1 MNPDTTTAVPAGT
14 TTVVVLLTVAALL
27 ALAAGWSWRRR
38 NWPACAALS
47 CAGLVVTY
55 VLWLLATTAL
65 LVLAAVTAAVLPVAG
80 WYRWTRTAGTVTRW
94 GNRMRRTA
102 GVATGVEIARVA
114 SAPAVR
120 RRAAVV
126 RPSLGE
132 LSRRDRLRTRTTEIA
147 VPLARVG
154 LMRVWSLVEDVVLV
168 FGGPRTGKTGWL
180 AGRVIDAPGA
190 LLVTSTRTDLHALT
204 SGLRSRRGPV
214 WVFNAVGLG
223 GLPSTVTFD
232 PLSGCADPVTAAERA
247 ADMLGAVTTGGGGD
261 REFWDGQARRV
272 LAALLHAAALGELTM
287 RDVLRWVSNPEA
299 GRRQV
304 TGLLRRSPEPA
315 YVEDAG
321 QFLATNDRTR
331 SSITSTIMPALGWL
345 TSPAASAAAE
355 PGRSLDVAELLASR
369 GTIYLL
375 GAEETQA
382 APLVCA
388 LTGHIAR
395 EARRIAAGRPGGR
408 LDPPLTLALDEAAL
422 ISPVPL
428 ASWTADMGGRGVT
441 IIAAFQSRAQLIARW
456 GETGAAI
463 ILNNSASIMVFG
475 GTRDR
480 DDLAYWSTLAG
491 DRDEQVET
499 TDDHGRV
506 TSRSVRKVP
515 VLAPAQLANLPAGR
529 AVVFRRGM
537 SPAIGRPAMAWRRR
551 DVRAHTRAAARD
563 ARGGDGG
570 RATVGEHVAR
580 TIAGAVEPVGTPAPT
595 PAAPAVPP
603 APSPVGDDR
612 APGPRPAGEQPGE
625 PVGDPARA
633 GW

>member
-1 MNPDTTTAVPAGT
+1 MTPMAAAPTAPVPDGA
-14 TTVVVLLTVAALL
+14 TTVVVLLTVAAVL
-27 ALAAGWSWRRR
+27 AVCSAWTWRRR
-38 NWPACAALS
+38 NWPGCAAFT
-47 CAGLVVTY
+47 CAGLTVAW
-55 VLWLLATTAL
+55 VLWRVATGTVLLLAAATAV
-65 LVLAAVTAAVLPVAG
+65 VLIAAG

-94 GNRMRRTA
+94 GNRMRRTV
-102 GVATGVEIARVA
+102 GVATGVELARVA
-114 SAPAVR
+114 SGPAMR
-120 RRAAVV
+120 RKAAVV

-132 LSRRDRLRTRTTEIA
+132 LTRRERLRTRTTEIA

-154 LMRVWSLVEDVVLV
+154 LMRVWSLVEDVVIV

-190 LLVTSTRTDLHALT
+190 LLVTSTRTDLHTLT
-204 SGLRSRRGPV
+204 AGLRASRGPV
-214 WVFNAVGLG
+214 RVFNAVGLG
-223 GLPSTVTFD
+223 GLPSSVSFD
-232 PLSGCADPVTAAERA
+232 PLTGCADPVTAAERA
-247 ADMLGAVTTGGGGD
+247 ADMLGAVTTGAGGD
-261 REFWDGQARRV
+261 REFWDNQARRV
-272 LAALLHAAALGELTM
+272 LAALLHAAALDQPGDGEAPASM
-287 RDVLRWVSNPEA
+287 RDVLRWVSDPDSAQREI
-299 GRRQV
+299 
-304 TGLLRRSPEPA
+304 TSLLRRSPEPA
-315 YVEDAG
+315 YVQDAT
-321 QFLATNDRTR
+321 QFVTTNNRTR

-355 PGRSLDVAELLASR
+355 PGRSLDVAELLRER

-428 ASWTADMGGRGVT
+428 ESWTADMGGRGVT

-480 DDLAYWSTLAG
+480 DDLDYWSKLAG

-529 AVVFRRGM
+529 VVMFRRGM
-537 SPAIGRPAMAWRRR
+537 APAIGRPQMAWRRR
-551 DVRAHTRAAARD
+551 DVRAQGRADRREAAAVVDAAEHAARVGEASNPVVGGTGRTVADGWADRAAQRA
-563 ARGGDGG
+563 ASG
-570 RATVGEHVAR
+570 RE
-580 TIAGAVEPVGTPAPT
+580 
-595 PAAPAVPP
+595 
-603 APSPVGDDR
+603 VGDD
-612 APGPRPAGEQPGE
+612 
-625 PVGDPARA
+625 AR
-633 GW
+633 